1 MVRAWVTAVINPR
14 PMVPALRPA
23 LSAVKLWLV
32 PVVCASML
40 STATVSG
47 QDTGSP
53 RDTNHVSKTFFTRHD
68 AILTVSA
75 LAGTVF
81 LSQYD
86 ERIERWAASSDVQG
100 DQSRHDKVDAIT
112 HVNETPLTIAAILTY
127 GVGRLGKWKNVT
139 DIGLHVSEAMVL
151 TDAVSEVIRGPIG
164 RKRPRVAE
172 GDAFVFQ
179 FWRGFTDFGNRAFPS
194 LHSAAAFA
202 MASSVTGEVWQR
214 DPKAAKIVGPILYTA
229 ALVPG
234 LTRIYL
240 DQHWASDIAS
250 GAFVGSLL
258 GAKVVHYA
266 HSHRQSKLDRILSGA
281 MILPNG
287 SGGVLVTESVSW

>member
-1 MVRAWVTAVINPR
+1 MLRTAN
-14 PMVPALRPA
+14 L
-23 LSAVKLWLV
+23 
-32 PVVCASML
+32 
-40 STATVSG
+40 SG
-47 QDTGSP
+47 QSPGTP
-53 RDTNHVSKTFFTRHD
+53 RDSSHVSRTFFTRHD
-68 AILTVSA
+68 AILTVA
-75 LAGTVF
+75 AVAGTVF

-86 ERIERWAASSDVQG
+86 ERIARWAGSPDVQG
-100 DQSRHDKVDAIT
+100 DQTRHDRVDALT

-127 GVGRLGKWKNVT
+127 GVGRLGRWKTVT
-139 DIGLHVSEAMVL
+139 DIGLHVTEAMVL
-151 TDAVSEVIRGPIG
+151 TDVTSELIRGPIG
-164 RKRPRVAE
+164 RKRPRVAN

-202 MASSVTGEVWQR
+202 MASSVTGEMWER
-214 DPKAAKIVGPILYTA
+214 DPKAARIVGPVLYTA

-266 HSHRQSKLDRILSGA
+266 HSHNQSKLDRVLMGA

-287 SGGVLVTESVSW
+287 SGGVLVTESLAW

>member
-14 PMVPALRPA
+14 PMVPAHRPA
-23 LSAVKLWLV
+23 RSAVKLWLV
-32 PVVCASML
+32 LLVCALML
-40 STATVSG
+40 STASLSG
-47 QDTGSP
+47 QSTP
-53 RDTNHVSKTFFTRHD
+53 RDSSHVSRTFFTRHD
-68 AILTVSA
+68 AILTVA
-75 LAGTVF
+75 AVAGTVF

-86 ERIERWAASSDVQG
+86 ERIERWARSPDVQG
-100 DQSRHDKVDAIT
+100 DQRRHDRVDALT

-127 GVGRLGKWKNVT
+127 GVGRLGRWKTVT
-139 DIGLHVSEAMVL
+139 DIGLHVTEAMVL
-151 TDAVSEVIRGPIG
+151 TDVTSELIRGPIG
-164 RKRPRVAE
+164 RKRPRVSSD
-172 GDAFVFQ
+172 DAFVFQ
-179 FWRGFTDFGNRAFPS
+179 FGKGFTNFENRAFPS

-202 MASSVTGEVWQR
+202 MASSVTAETWER
-214 DPKAAKIVGPILYTA
+214 DPHAARYVGPVLYAA

-266 HSHRQSKLDRILSGA
+266 HSHRQSKLDRVLMGA

-287 SGGVLVTESVSW
+287 SGGVLVTESLAW

>member
-1 MVRAWVTAVINPR
+1 
-14 PMVPALRPA
+14 
-23 LSAVKLWLV
+23 
-32 PVVCASML
+32 ML
-40 STATVSG
+40 STATLSG
-47 QDTGSP
+47 QSNAP
-53 RDTNHVSKTFFTRHD
+53 RDSSRVSKTFFTRHD
-68 AILTVSA
+68 AILTGVA
-75 LAGTVF
+75 IAGTVF
-81 LSQYD
+81 ISQYD
-86 ERIERWAASSDVQG
+86 ERIERWAQSPHVQG
-100 DQSRHDKVDAIT
+100 DQSQHDVVDATT
-112 HVNETPLTIAAILTY
+112 HVNETPLTIAALLTY
-127 GVGRLGKWKNVT
+127 GVGRIGGWKNVT

-151 TDAVSEVIRGPIG
+151 TDVISETIRGPIG

-172 GDAFVFQ
+172 GDAFQFQ

-202 MASSVTGEVWQR
+202 MASSVTGEVWER

-229 ALVPG
+229 ALIPG

-266 HSHRQSKLDRILSGA
+266 HSHRQSKLDRVLSGA

-287 SGGVLVTESVSW
+287 SGGVLVTGSLTR